1 MWKTVKMEPITK
13 LEQKNITR
21 KLWQEIFTEDTEEF
35 LDYYYR
41 EKTKD
46 NQILA
51 IKENGEIVSMLHM
64 NPYELSVFGEKVFS
78 YYIVAVA
85 TKQEYRH
92 QGKMAKLL
100 IHAMKQAAEEKKPF
114 IFLMP
119 AKESIYL
126 PFQFVTVYERKDYIF
141 PTQKRQQN
149 YLWEIQVEKLS
160 ERSENKESLVKEV
173 VEYSGTVLRGRYE
186 LYAIHS
192 KAYYLRL
199 LKEQASQQG
208 YMLLFRNKETGRLC
222 GYSFLTKEGNVEFR
236 ELVCDQEKEAEIVE
250 WMQAHYKEQETIE
263 IAGADFFRLK
273 KQPDKIFPCIMVRV
287 TDLLALHGLLPL
299 QKAQTE
305 EFRHSKYVY
314 IKDKLLPENEG
325 LYRFYVVE
333 KQQKSFLGIEK
344 TGKTVEVYE
353 TNSIEEFTKN
363 FFKNCKIFLN
373 EVV

>member
-1 MWKTVKMEPITK
+1 MRKAVEMELITK
-13 LEQKNITR
+13 QEEKNITR
-21 KLWQEIFTEDTEEF
+21 ELWQEIFAEDTEKF
-35 LDYYYR
+35 LDYYYK

-46 NQILA
+46 NQILTA
-51 IKENGEIVSMLHM
+51 RENGEIVSMLHM

-85 TKQEYRH
+85 TKKEYRH

-100 IHAMKQAAEEKKPF
+100 THAMEQAAEEKKPF

-141 PTQKRQQN
+141 PSQKRQREYFWQ
-149 YLWEIQVEKLS
+149 IQVEELS
-160 ERSENKESLVKEV
+160 KYSENKESLVKELE
-173 VEYSGTVLRGRYE
+173 EYSATVLKERYE

-208 YMLLFRNKETGRLC
+208 HMLLFRNKETGRLC
-222 GYSFLTKEGNVEFR
+222 GYSFLTKEGSVELR
-236 ELVCDQEKEAEIVE
+236 ELVCDREKEAEIIE
-250 WMQAHYKEQETIE
+250 WVQEHYKAQEAIE
-263 IAGADFFRLK
+263 IAGAEFFQLK

-287 TDLLALHGLLPL
+287 TDILALHGLLPL
-299 QKAQTE
+299 QKAEAE
-305 EFRHSKYVY
+305 ELGDSKYVY
-314 IKDKLLPENEG
+314 IKDKLLSKNEG
-325 LYRFYVVE
+325 LYRLYVVK

-344 TGKTVEVYE
+344 AGKTVEVYE
-353 TNSIEEFTKN
+353 TTSIEEFTKN
-363 FFKNCKIFLN
+363 FFRNRKIFLN